1 MVGSEGLH
9 QPGLRNGRAA
19 GRRNSNRHARTRRRR
34 TSYHWR
40 LLEVVEPQRLVFTS
54 VAVDAAG
61 NPIIDGLTTVTFAE
75 HGGKTKL
82 TLHRSA
88 VALNGVAVSMLE
100 GMKPGWT
107 QSLDRLAEH
116 LARS

>member
-1 MVGSEGLH
+1 MDAR
-9 QPGLRNGRAA
+9 PGGAIRIVMRAPDGA
-19 GRRNSNRHARTRRRR
+19 EHPITGVFR
-34 TSYHWR
+34 
-40 LLEVVEPQRLVFTS
+40 EVVEPQRLVFTS

-100 GMKPGWT
+100 GMQSGWT